1 MDKLDAKIIE
11 LLKENSRAKFV
22 DIGKTVGLTEGAVRR
37 RIKNLIESG
46 VIRRFS
52 IETQSDAE
60 AIVLIKTAPKTT
72 PASTREVVKSLKR
85 VAERVFEVSGD
96 YDIAALITAANI
108 EELNR
113 KVDEIRKFPHVQ
125 NTNTLIRLVSA

>member
-1 MDKLDAKIIE
+1 MDQLDARIIDM
-11 LLKENSRAKFV
+11 LKENSRAKFV
-22 DIGKTVGLTEGAVRR
+22 DIGKAIGLTEGAVRR
-37 RIKNLIESG
+37 RVKNLVASE

-52 IETQSDAE
+52 IETLSGAE

-72 PASTREVVKSLKR
+72 PASTREVVKGLKR
-85 VAERVFEVSGD
+85 VAERVFEVSGNF
-96 YDIAALITAANI
+96 DIAALITAADM

-125 NTNTLIRLVSA
+125 NTNTLIRLINA